1 CPCCSSKFHQKYS
14 QEAFGLVSYFD
25 HFCIVQLGVIDV
37 DVLLEA
43 AANVGFPMVVS
54 IYLLTRI
61 EGKMENLTISINK
74 LTGALEKTT

>member
-1 CPCCSSKFHQKYS
+1 
-14 QEAFGLVSYFD
+14 
-25 HFCIVQLGVIDV
+25 VIDV